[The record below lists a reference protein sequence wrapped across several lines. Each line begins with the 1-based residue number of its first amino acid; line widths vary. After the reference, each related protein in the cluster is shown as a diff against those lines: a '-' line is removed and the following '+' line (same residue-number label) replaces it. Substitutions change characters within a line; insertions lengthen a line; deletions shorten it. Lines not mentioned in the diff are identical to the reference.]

1 MVDTYLRMWM
11 MVRRYDYQI
20 VVVDR
25 IAVVVLDMVNM
36 NYDWIVND
44 GLMLNNLMSMIIMV
58 VASKQFD
65 DDHPIRLHRY
75 SI

>member
-1 MVDTYLRMWM
+1 MWM
-11 MVRRYDYQI
+11 MIRRYDYQI

-25 IAVVVLDMVNM
+25 IVVVVLDMVNM
-36 NYDWIVND
+36 NYDWMAWIVND
-44 GLMLNNLMSMIIMV
+44 GLMLNNLMIIMV

>member
-44 GLMLNNLMSMIIMV
+44 GLMLNN
-58 VASKQFD
+58 
-65 DDHPIRLHRY
+65 
-75 SI
+75 

>member
-1 MVDTYLRMWM
+1 MWM
-11 MVRRYDYQI
+11 MIRRYDYQI

-25 IAVVVLDMVNM
+25 IVVVVLDMVNM
-36 NYDWIVND
+36 NYDWMAWIVND